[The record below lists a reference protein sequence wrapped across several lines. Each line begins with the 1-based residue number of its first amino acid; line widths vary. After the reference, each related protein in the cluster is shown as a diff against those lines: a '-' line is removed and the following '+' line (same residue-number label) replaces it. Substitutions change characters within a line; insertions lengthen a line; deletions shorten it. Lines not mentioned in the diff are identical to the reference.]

1 MIAKEDL
8 VVRSDTAPS
17 AEARLAA
24 WARQVLR
31 KNDMGT
37 WTKAAPDLYPHQWS
51 WDSAFISIGLS
62 RLDTRR
68 RGADLPFRPSVEER
82 KGAPHRLQPRGA
94 ARQLLPRGGAL
105 GLRRGLPR
113 CAALSSLHELPLPT
127 SRARHRRAYPS
138 SSTLH
143 RFGPGRS
150 LNPCER
156 RSVVRRPHGARRG
169 PARLTQTRR

>member
-68 RGADLPFRPSVEER
+68 AAGELISLFDHQWKNGKV
-82 KGAPHRLQPRGA
+82 PHIV
-94 ARQLLPRGGAL
+94 
-105 GLRRGLPR
+105 
-113 CAALSSLHELPLPT
+113 
-127 SRARHRRAYPS
+127 
-138 SSTLH
+138 
-143 RFGPGRS
+143 F
-150 LNPCER
+150 NP
-156 RSVVRRPHGARRG
+156 
-169 PARLTQTRR
+169 

>member
-17 AEARLAA
+17 AEARLVA

-68 RGADLPFRPSVEER
+68 AAGELISLFDHQWKNGKVPHIVFNPEAPPDSYFPGAEHWACAAASPDAPRSPPYTSCLCLPPV
-82 KGAPHRLQPRGA
+82 HVIA
-94 ARQLLPRGGAL
+94 ARIRP
-105 GLRRGLPR
+105 
-113 CAALSSLHELPLPT
+113 
-127 SRARHRRAYPS
+127 
-138 SSTLH
+138 
-143 RFGPGRS
+143 
-150 LNPCER
+150 
-156 RSVVRRPHGARRG
+156 RRPCIVSG
-169 PARLTQTRR
+169 PEGV

>member
-68 RGADLPFRPSVEER
+68 AAGELISLFDHQWKNGKVPHIVFDPEAPPDSYFPGAEHWACAAASPD
-82 KGAPHRLQPRGA
+82 APHSPPYTSCLCQPPVHAIA
-94 ARQLLPRGGAL
+94 ARIRP
-105 GLRRGLPR
+105 
-113 CAALSSLHELPLPT
+113 
-127 SRARHRRAYPS
+127 
-138 SSTLH
+138 
-143 RFGPGRS
+143 
-150 LNPCER
+150 
-156 RSVVRRPHGARRG
+156 RRPCIVSG
-169 PARLTQTRR
+169 PEGV

>member
-17 AEARLAA
+17 AEGHLDESRAGSLPAPVELGQRVHFHRALAPRHA
-24 WARQVLR
+24 
-31 KNDMGT
+31 
-37 WTKAAPDLYPHQWS
+37 S
-51 WDSAFISIGLS
+51 
-62 RLDTRR
+62 RR

-127 SRARHRRAYPS
+127 SRSRHRRAYPS